1 MEGRTAPEPA
11 APAVVRCTFTPRKP
25 SLRLSSLGREK
36 KTSNQVSQLGVT
48 FWYFSLWTATRSAA
62 FGEGGDFREVQ
73 PTKPGAGAG
82 GASIT
87 PRDRNRPVHLI
98 PPDASGKP
106 ILPTMLSVHRIGSPG
121 LDVLPSRQDASRAE
135 LSARDCT

>member
-11 APAVVRCTFTPRKP
+11 APAVVRSRHE
-25 SLRLSSLGREK
+25 SHLLGSPCWAGRK

-73 PTKPGAGAG
+73 STKPGAGAG

-106 ILPTMLSVHRIGSPG
+106 IQPTMLSVHRIGSPG